1 MTALDIFTSTFL
13 EFHTHT
19 KGSMLQMFESIKN
32 QHVGRPHMPHTYMIE
47 HGIHSMTLKG
57 TNDLKVKHS
66 NERERIQ
73 KTMGLMEH
81 LFRVND

>member
-1 MTALDIFTSTFL
+1 
-13 EFHTHT
+13 
-19 KGSMLQMFESIKN
+19 
-32 QHVGRPHMPHTYMIE
+32 MIE

-57 TNDLKVKHS
+57 TNDPKFKPS
-66 NERERIQ
+66 SERERIQ